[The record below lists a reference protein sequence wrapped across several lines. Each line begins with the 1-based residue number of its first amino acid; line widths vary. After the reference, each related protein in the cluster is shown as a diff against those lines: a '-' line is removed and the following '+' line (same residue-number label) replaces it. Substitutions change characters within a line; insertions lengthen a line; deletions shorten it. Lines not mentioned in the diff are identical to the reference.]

1 MLQYMVTAPG
11 LGHGDVAITIVAE
24 AVGAVRFVWAENS
37 PASLNYLSR
46 PVVDSNVLSRFPGF
60 RLHSGCPRSKTVTH
74 KKRGALCHYVSGFKV
89 CFRAASVNRRT
100 KNPPTRHVPL
110 TLNAPATQHEMK
122 LIKRLPALTPR
133 EVEIVRLIRK
143 GYSNKEIAQELGIA
157 VTTVKWNMTNIL
169 AKFEVQ
175 SSKQLIALLATQAA
189 DDSREWT
196 ILE

>member
-1 MLQYMVTAPG
+1 MLTETRCAVSLRQWLQSLLPG
-11 LGHGDVAITIVAE
+11 SQRKPSQE
-24 AVGAVRFVWAENS
+24 EPSNS
-37 PASLNYLSR
+37 
-46 PVVDSNVLSRFPGF
+46 
-60 RLHSGCPRSKTVTH
+60 
-74 KKRGALCHYVSGFKV
+74 
-89 CFRAASVNRRT
+89 
-100 KNPPTRHVPL
+100 TR
-110 TLNAPATQHEMK
+110 TLNAPATQYEVK

-175 SSKQLIALLATQAA
+175 SSKQLLALFAAQAT